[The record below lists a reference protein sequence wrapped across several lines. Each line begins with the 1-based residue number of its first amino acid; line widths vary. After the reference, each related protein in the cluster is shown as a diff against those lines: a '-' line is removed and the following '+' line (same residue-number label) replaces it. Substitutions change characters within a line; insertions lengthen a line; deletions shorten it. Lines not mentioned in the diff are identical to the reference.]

1 MKWILLSLALSW
13 PSSQFCPRRWDYTLP
28 VILLNTQKCFFF
40 ISSKFLPFQINNEKN
55 NTVRIWLKV
64 CDHMKILFLIYS
76 HFGVII
82 TSTLLV
88 KLSLEGVNLI

>member
-1 MKWILLSLALSW
+1 MDFTQPGTLLALQSVL
-13 PSSQFCPRRWDYTLP
+13 PQEMGLYT
-28 VILLNTQKCFFF
+28 TSHTFEHTEMFFF